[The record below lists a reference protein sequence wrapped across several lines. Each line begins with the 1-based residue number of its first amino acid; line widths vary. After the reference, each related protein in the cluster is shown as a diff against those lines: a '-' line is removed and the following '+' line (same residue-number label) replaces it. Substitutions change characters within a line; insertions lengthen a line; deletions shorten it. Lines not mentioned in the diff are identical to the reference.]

1 MSKLLRATAEASPN
15 IAIIK
20 YWGKRDEKLILP
32 MNESISVTLDEQLKT
47 KSTVMFSEK
56 FKEDEVYLG
65 YGIKRL
71 KHNEEIKRLKTRE
84 DLEKII
90 PQLEVIRELAKTDLK
105 AKVVSISFAPVAGGL
120 AGSAAG
126 LCATALAATH
136 ALGLKLSKRELSI
149 ICRRGSGSA
158 CRSVYGGFVEWQ
170 KGAKKDG
177 SDSFA
182 VQLKDEKFWPEFR
195 IVIGIIEE
203 KEKKIKSRAG
213 MKQTVLTSSLYKKRL
228 KDLPRLIEE
237 TKRAIFKKDHQKL
250 FEIAMR
256 ESDSLH
262 SVMLDTWP
270 PIIYLN
276 DTSKKVIDSILD
288 YNKISIKAGY
298 TFDAGSNPIVFTLK
312 RYEND
317 IEKILRQ
324 CGIKKIIVSKV
335 GLGPK
340 VSKTGHLIDKYGQLL
355 IQFFELRNS

>member
-1 MSKLLRATAEASPN
+1 MPKLLRAAAEASPN

-20 YWGKRDEKLILP
+20 YWGKRDEGLILP

-71 KHNEEIKRLKTRE
+71 KHNKEIKRLRTKE
-84 DLEKII
+84 ELEKII
-90 PQLEVIRELAKTDLK
+90 PQLNIVRKIAGIDLR
-105 AKVVSISFAPVAGGL
+105 AKVVSVSFAPVAGGL
-120 AGSAAG
+120 AGSSAG
-126 LCATALAATH
+126 LCATALAATL
-136 ALGLKLSKRELSI
+136 ALGLKLTKKELSI

-158 CRSVYGGFVEWQ
+158 CRSVYGGFVEWLN
-170 KGAKKDG
+170 GNRKDG

-182 VQLKDEKFWPEFR
+182 VQLKDENFWPDFR
-195 IVIGIIEE
+195 IVVGISEE

-213 MKQTVLTSSLYKKRL
+213 MKQTVLTSSLYKKRTQ
-228 KDLPRLIEE
+228 DLPKLIKK
-237 TKRAIFKKDHQKL
+237 TKEAILKKDHQKL

-256 ESDSLH
+256 ESDNLH

-276 DTSKKVIDSILD
+276 DTSKKVIDSILN
-288 YNKISIKAGY
+288 YNKNGIKAGY
-298 TFDAGSNPIVFTLK
+298 TFDAGPNPVVFTLQK
-312 RYEND
+312 YARD
-317 IEKILRQ
+317 IKKILRQ
-324 CGIKKIIVSKV
+324 CGIKKVIVSRV

-340 VSKTGHLIDKYGQLL
+340 ILETGHLIGKRGKLL
-355 IQFFELRNS
+355 T